1 MMGALTCAVLFLAT
15 AVSSMQ
21 VRAHGPNYMRA
32 LAGRSKSG
40 CCVHKKTTGDDGD
53 ESETTNGTFSFSAS
67 SSGDP
72 AGTDGSDGSGGG
84 VGGDD
89 GPGGDGRPP
98 GRGHCA
104 ERQPARCGEGVAF
117 CGSDNI
123 KAIAQEQRRID
134 LLRAQL
140 AQPGARKGFALFDP
154 VVAPDSGCSAEEAR
168 VSARRFFPLGR
179 LVSFSTLVVCQEL
192 AALKSLSEIGRMRID
207 DTYRDYLDKICR
219 ALPASREE
227 ALRRGM
233 LETQQFQ
240 ADEFGPPAPIR
251 KLPVRPP
258 PGRCPMRLSL
268 PVGPLPVAP
277 EQAAQTHVLRSGR
290 E

>member
-1 MMGALTCAVLFLAT
+1 
-15 AVSSMQ
+15 
-21 VRAHGPNYMRA
+21 MRA

-98 GRGHCA
+98 GRGHHCA
-104 ERQPARCGEGVAF
+104 ERQPARCGEGGAF

-123 KAIAQEQRRID
+123 KAIAQEEGRLD
-134 LLRAQL
+134 QL
-140 AQPGARKGFALFDP
+140 GAELAKPSAGKGFALFDP
-154 VVAPDSGCSAEEAR
+154 VVAPDSGCSAEKAQ

-179 LVSFSTLVVCQEL
+179 LVYFSTLVVRQEL
-192 AALKSLSEIGRMRID
+192 ATLAQSCLSEIRQMRVD
-207 DTYRDYLDKICR
+207 DPCHDYLVKVSR
-219 ALPASREE
+219 ALPASREA

-233 LETQQFQ
+233 PETQLFR
-240 ADEFGPPAPIR
+240 AEVFGSTAPIR

>member
-1 MMGALTCAVLFLAT
+1 
-15 AVSSMQ
+15 
-21 VRAHGPNYMRA
+21 MRA

-53 ESETTNGTFSFSAS
+53 ESETTNGTFSWSAS

-104 ERQPARCGEGVAF
+104 ESQPARCGEGVAF

-179 LVSFSTLVVCQEL
+179 LVYFSTLVVRQEL
-192 AALKSLSEIGRMRID
+192 ATLAQRCLSEIRQMRVD
-207 DTYRDYLDKICR
+207 DPCHDYLVKVSR
-219 ALPASREE
+219 ALPASREA

-233 LETQQFQ
+233 VETQQFQ
-240 ADEFGPPAPIR
+240 ADVFGSTTPIR
-251 KLPVRPP
+251 RLPVRPP

>member
-1 MMGALTCAVLFLAT
+1 
-15 AVSSMQ
+15 
-21 VRAHGPNYMRA
+21 MRA

-53 ESETTNGTFSFSAS
+53 ESETTNGTFSWSAS

-98 GRGHCA
+98 GRGHHCA
-104 ERQPARCGEGVAF
+104 ESQPARCGEGVAF

-123 KAIAQEQRRID
+123 KAMAQEERRLD
-134 LLRAQL
+134 HLRAQL
-140 AQPGARKGFALFDP
+140 AQPGARKGFALFVP

-240 ADEFGPPAPIR
+240 ADEFGSTAPIR

-277 EQAAQTHVLRSGR
+277 EQAAQTHVLRSER